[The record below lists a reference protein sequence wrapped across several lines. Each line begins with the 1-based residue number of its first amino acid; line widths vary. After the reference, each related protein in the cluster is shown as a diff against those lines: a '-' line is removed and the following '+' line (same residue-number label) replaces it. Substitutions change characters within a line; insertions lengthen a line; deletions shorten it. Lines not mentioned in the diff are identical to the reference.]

1 MQIEEPVTGVHEA
14 EREPAV
20 TEPVRRSAT
29 QTFVL
34 RLWTTREP
42 SLSALDSL
50 CGTVEHLGSGRSG
63 PFAREGDL
71 LTFLREQL
79 REPVAPHRDGG
90 AV

>member
-1 MQIEEPVTGVHEA
+1 MQIEEPATGAHEA

-20 TEPVRRSAT
+20 TEPVRRAK

-34 RLWTTREP
+34 RLWTTGEP

-71 LTFLREQL
+71 LAFLREQL
-79 REPVAPHRDGG
+79 REPVAPHREGG